1 VVAQNQKRNFFNLTG
16 EMLTDFLLNSGEP
29 KFRKDQIWEG
39 VYQHLWSNPDHFFN
53 IPKNLRLSLSSSFD
67 FENLEP
73 VKLLK
78 SSDKKTEKM
87 LFQTRGG
94 AYIETVLMNYRER
107 HTVCIS
113 SQSGC
118 PVGCLFCATGQM
130 GFIAN
135 LTQGE
140 IIEQVIFYARN
151 LKDRS
156 DSLTNVV
163 IMGMGEPFLNYE
175 NTLGAIQVLNDPL
188 GFGMSA
194 RRFTISTVGIIP
206 GIERF
211 TKEKSQ
217 VNLAVSLHAP
227 NDDLRDQLIPINK
240 KYPIADLLFACR
252 EYIQKTGR
260 RITFEYALIN
270 GLNDSPVLARELAVL
285 LRGILCHVN
294 LIQLNS
300 SKNFL
305 NQGSDL
311 SRAKSFLN
319 ILQKSGIPTTLR
331 MRMGLDIKAGCGQL
345 AFESSNDVP

>member
-1 VVAQNQKRNFFNLTG
+1 MVAQNHKPNFFDLTG

-53 IPKNLRLSLSSSFD
+53 IPKKLRLSLSSSFD
-67 FENLEP
+67 FDNLEP

-78 SSDKKTEKM
+78 SSDRKTEKM

-140 IIEQVIFYARN
+140 IIEQVIFFARN

-156 DSLTNVV
+156 ESLTNVV

-227 NDDLRDQLIPINK
+227 NDNLRDQLIPINK
-240 KYPIADLLFACR
+240 KYPIADLIVACR
-252 EYIQKTGR
+252 EYIQQTGR
-260 RITFEYALIN
+260 RITFEYALID